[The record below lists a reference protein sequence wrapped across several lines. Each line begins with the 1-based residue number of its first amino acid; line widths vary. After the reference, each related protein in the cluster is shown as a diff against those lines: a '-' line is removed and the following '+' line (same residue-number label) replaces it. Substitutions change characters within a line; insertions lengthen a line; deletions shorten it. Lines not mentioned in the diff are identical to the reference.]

1 MRTANVGIAVADYLV
16 VPNATCVLLFHYFQG
31 IRVGGPPACWP
42 FPLCLETGNKGDPVR
57 EVSKGFGEELRRRRL
72 VLGLS
77 LHDLSV
83 AIHYSRGH
91 ISKVENN
98 KVAPSAQ
105 LVRLTDAALNAEGK
119 LLAFAAARPYA
130 AQDTELSAWTL
141 VPGGWSPP
149 GGSPGAACGVLSSI
163 SPAQAEAVVEAFR
176 DMFDQ
181 LRAMCRAMDGRLLLP
196 VLSAHAHALCE
207 TAAVAHTATCDAAF
221 VLAGR
226 YAELAGWVAQEA
238 GDDQAALS
246 WTELACRLAEAG
258 GDGTMGAYADVRRAL
273 IALYRGDALGTIG
286 LARKAQAYDGM
297 PARVRG
303 LALLREAQGYALA
316 GNTAACHRSLD
327 LAGESWAQDAPAGS
341 GWPVLGPSAL
351 ADPVSMTTAWCLYDL
366 GKAADSAAAFDVQIA
381 RIPAEARR
389 TRTRFSVRRALA
401 YAMAGEVDH
410 SCTLTRK
417 LLPDIRDLAS
427 ATIGHDL
434 RQLARAFRRW
444 HTHRPVRDLQPQVE
458 QLLRVQE

>member
-1 MRTANVGIAVADYLV
+1 
-16 VPNATCVLLFHYFQG
+16 
-31 IRVGGPPACWP
+31 
-42 FPLCLETGNKGDPVR
+42 VR
-57 EVSKGFGEELRRRRL
+57 EVSKDFGEELRRQRRAS
-72 VLGLS
+72 GLS

-98 KVAPSAQ
+98 KVAPSTQ
-105 LVRLTDAALNAEGK
+105 LVRLADAALNTGGK
-119 LLAFAAARPYA
+119 LLAFAAVRPQA
-130 AQDTELSAWTL
+130 GQETELSSWAPL
-141 VPGGWSPP
+141 PGGCSLPAE
-149 GGSPGAACGVLSSI
+149 SPGAARGVLTSI

-176 DMFDQ
+176 DLFDQ
-181 LRAMCRAMDGRLLLP
+181 LRAMCRSMDGRFLLP
-196 VLSAHAHALCE
+196 VLAAHTHALRE
-207 TAAVAHTATCDAAF
+207 AAAVAQPVTRDAAF

-226 YAELAGWVAQEA
+226 YAELAGWMAQEA

-246 WTELACRLAEAG
+246 WTELACRLAEVG
-258 GDGTMGAYADVRRAL
+258 GDRTMGAYADVRRAL

-286 LARKAQAYDGM
+286 LARKAQAYDGI

-303 LALLREAQGYALA
+303 LAVLHEAQGYAVA
-316 GNTAACHRSLD
+316 GDTAACQRSLD
-327 LAGESWAQDAPAGS
+327 LAGGSWAQDASVGS

-351 ADPVSMTTAWCLYDL
+351 TDPVSMTAAWCLYDL

-389 TRTRFSVRRALA
+389 TRTRYSVRQALA

-410 SCTLTRK
+410 ACALTRR
-417 LLPDIRDLAS
+417 LLPDLRDLPS
-427 ATIGHDL
+427 ATIAHDL

-444 HTHRPVRDLQPQVE
+444 HTHSPVRDLQPEVE
-458 QLLRVQE
+458 QLIRVPG